1 MRRARRAAFFDMDRT
16 LLRVNSAQLW
26 MQQQA
31 RAGRASR
38 ADVLRMGLWLAQY
51 TLGVLDV
58 DTLARGAARTMQG
71 RSASAFQREARSWVE
86 AQVLAHASEA
96 ARAEVARRHREGYLC
111 AVLTSSTRYAAE
123 RVAEHFGI
131 EHVLA
136 SALVEDAQGNFTGE
150 PVRPLP
156 YGPGKVL
163 VARAWALAHDV
174 DLEASAFFTDSVSDL
189 PLLEAVAEP
198 VAVNPDPRLWW
209 AATRRG
215 WRVVYW

>member
-1 MRRARRAAFFDMDRT
+1 MTALDKSGTRNYYHAMSKQRDTMT
-16 LLRVNSAQLW
+16 NLLRQSLLDCDSLSAVERVTGLKR
-26 MQQQA
+26 QA
-31 RAGRASR
+31 
-38 ADVLRMGLWLAQY
+38 
-51 TLGVLDV
+51 
-58 DTLARGAARTMQG
+58 LARFMRGEQSLRLD
-71 RSASAFQREARSWVE
+71 
-86 AQVLAHASEA
+86 LADK
-96 ARAEVARRHREGYLC
+96 L
-111 AVLTSSTRYAAE
+111 
-123 RVAEHFGI
+123 AEHFGI